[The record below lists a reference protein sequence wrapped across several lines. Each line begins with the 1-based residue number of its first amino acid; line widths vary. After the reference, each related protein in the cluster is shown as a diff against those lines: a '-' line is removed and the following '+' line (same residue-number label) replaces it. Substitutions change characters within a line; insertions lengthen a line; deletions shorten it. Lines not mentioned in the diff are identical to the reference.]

1 LLDPQIYMAE
11 ELGLRRILGGEF
23 NTLWWVDESSDR
35 DVLRRYFTAL
45 ARADEALDRDLA
57 RYLPLWKKCIPPEFA
72 DRPWRVETWGAGE
85 RFVFAA
91 YPPAKLAEIMAAIKR
106 WGMGREMQV
115 TELEQLALSLA

>member
-1 LLDPQIYMAE
+1 M
-11 ELGLRRILGGEF
+11 RRILGGEF

-35 DVLRRYFTAL
+35 DVLRRYFAAL
-45 ARADEALDRDLA
+45 ARADEAIDRDLE

-72 DRPWRVETWGAGE
+72 DRPWRVERWGAGE